1 MYQDINFVIETSR
14 IYNIHRVDAIL
25 DSEKQDFDR
34 SGMTCKKCQFL
45 FIVLIQYYHISY
57 S

>member
-14 IYNIHRVDAIL
+14 RNNIHRIDTIL

-34 SGMTCKKCQFL
+34 AGMTCKKCQFL
-45 FIVLIQYYHISY
+45 FIVLIQQLSY